1 MAVDTATWQY
11 LKGRNVSKVIVD
23 WVSHSTAGT
32 VSQKSDEPIYGEV
45 LRITTNPGATA
56 PTVNYDITLP
66 DEDSVDIALGTLAN
80 RHNSNTETVYPTV
93 AGSAANSTDVQFAV
107 AGYITLTIANAGNSK
122 IGKVT
127 IYLRR

>member
-1 MAVDTATWQY
+1 MTDDTAVFEY
-11 LKGRNVSKVIVD
+11 LKGRNVGKVTWKWTSD
-23 WVSHSTAGT
+23 STGGT
-32 VSQKSDEPIYGEV
+32 VSVKSNEPIYGEV
-45 LRITTNPGATA
+45 LRIVTNPGSTA
-56 PTVNYDITLP
+56 PTVNYDVTIL